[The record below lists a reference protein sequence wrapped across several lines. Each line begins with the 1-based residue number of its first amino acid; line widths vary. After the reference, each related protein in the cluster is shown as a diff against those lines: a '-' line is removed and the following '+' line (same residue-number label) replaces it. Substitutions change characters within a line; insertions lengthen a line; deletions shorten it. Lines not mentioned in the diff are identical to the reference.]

1 MNYEYFIPES
11 PKPEREVTEEEIF
24 NNIFPSKL
32 EKIENLDEINMDAYY
47 YINNPKSQ
55 TNDMKIETAQNEV
68 MNEVL
73 LIDDYEAVFNKLEEN
88 LNQNEIEQDN
98 ELKDNYTDFNANSIT
113 NYINIEKEDYKTPF
127 FVKNIVRENNCFC
140 LMKNENPELVINV
153 EEPNKKYKVIK
164 EEINFEPINEDK
176 KNIQKTKKKQN
187 SLKKNKKP
195 NTQSSTRPK
204 RGPYKKKP
212 KIVQQVNTED
222 KCFPFTSGKGLM
234 NYAFPILQTTS
245 LNYYEDYSLLNEND
259 NYDMNYSPGRI
270 DNKNK
275 KEEDS
280 FFINTQMNNID
291 EDIDWW
297 KFTTKKYFIAEDGK
311 KKRVKK
317 KRKYKPDDIRKKIK
331 ARFHKIIKNII
342 NENLKKAGSDEL
354 FDFFPQCFI
363 GNISKKVNYQSFDLT
378 YKEML
383 STDYINQL
391 CKSDYFNKKVDRT
404 KFLKNIEVL
413 KYLEKNPEI
422 CKRSGFDIVQNM
434 KYKDLLKIYF
444 TSSQFENSIN
454 QLKAENETLDYIQ
467 EYTYRART
475 YVKFYTNYE
484 NEKKNDINLN
494 NKEKE
499 EEEEEE
505 EEEEL

>member
-88 LNQNEIEQDN
+88 LNQNEIGQDN

-176 KNIQKTKKKQN
+176 KNIKKTKRKQN

-212 KIVQQVNTED
+212 KTIIKTKING
-222 KCFPFTSGKGLM
+222 KGFPFTAGKG
-234 NYAFPILQTTS
+234 ILA
-245 LNYYEDYSLLNEND
+245 EEIND
-259 NYDMNYSPGRI
+259 N
-270 DNKNK
+270 
-275 KEEDS
+275 
-280 FFINTQMNNID
+280 
-291 EDIDWW
+291 
-297 KFTTKKYFIAEDGK
+297 
-311 KKRVKK
+311 
-317 KRKYKPDDIRKKIK
+317 KIK
-331 ARFHKIIKNII
+331 
-342 NENLKKAGSDEL
+342 
-354 FDFFPQCFI
+354 Q
-363 GNISKKVNYQSFDLT
+363 
-378 YKEML
+378 
-383 STDYINQL
+383 
-391 CKSDYFNKKVDRT
+391 
-404 KFLKNIEVL
+404 
-413 KYLEKNPEI
+413 
-422 CKRSGFDIVQNM
+422 
-434 KYKDLLKIYF
+434 
-444 TSSQFENSIN
+444 
-454 QLKAENETLDYIQ
+454 
-467 EYTYRART
+467 
-475 YVKFYTNYE
+475 
-484 NEKKNDINLN
+484 
-494 NKEKE
+494 
-499 EEEEEE
+499 
-505 EEEEL
+505 